1 MSSKTRERLIEVA
14 RQLFTLKG
22 VAHTTMN
29 DIANASARGRRTIYM
44 YFKNKKEIYN
54 AVLEGESDHLVDSLT
69 KVMELKMPP
78 AEKLT
83 AFLRVRLERYLLPS
97 SSASMRAWLKFDSR
111 RLEKVQLMARE
122 KENAMLTSLL
132 DEGIREGVF
141 SPMRCKLLRGFMTM
155 AMKFE
160 DTQPPTEADVDERK
174 RSIESFIEFIVSD
187 ITIKETN
194 EKLTLS

>member
-54 AVLEGESDHLVDSLT
+54 AVLEGESDRLVDSLT
-69 KVMELKMPP
+69 KVMDMEL
-78 AEKLT
+78 ASDEKLT
-83 AFLRVRLERYLLPS
+83 KFLRVRLERYLGPS
-97 SSASMRAWLKFDSR
+97 SSASVRAWLKFDSR

-132 DEGIREGVF
+132 DEGIREEVF
-141 SPMRCKLLRGFMTM
+141 SPKRCHLLKGFMNM
-155 AMKFE
+155 ALKFE
-160 DTQPPTEADVDERK
+160 DNQPPDEADVEDRR

-187 ITIKETN
+187 ITIKKSN
-194 EKLTLS
+194 D